1 MTELMLDTA
10 NLDELKFG
18 LFTYPIS
25 GVTSNPSILKKE
37 GNIDVYA
44 CLAEIKKLCGK
55 DKSLH
60 VQVVSTEINAIL
72 EESRF
77 ILDKVGMD
85 TYIKIPASE
94 AGLTAIKIL
103 AAEGINITATS
114 IYSTMQGI
122 LAVLAGAKY
131 NAIYYNRMEDNN
143 IDPQTVVTEIRQFID
158 NSGLNAKILAASF
171 KNVSQVVNALNN
183 GAQSV
188 TVPLSILTS
197 AVNMASISKTV
208 DDFKIDFEII
218 HGVGSTMLTI

>member
-10 NLDELKFG
+10 NMEELKFG
-18 LFTYPIS
+18 FATYPIS
-25 GVTSNPSILKKE
+25 GVTSNPTILKKE
-37 GNIDVYA
+37 GDIDVYA
-44 CLAEIKKLCGK
+44 RLAEIKKLCGK

-60 VQVVSTEINAIL
+60 VQVVSTETNAIL
-72 EESRF
+72 EEAHC
-77 ILDKVGMD
+77 ILDRVGLD
-85 TYIKIPASE
+85 TYIKIPANE
-94 AGLTAIKIL
+94 AGLTAIKKL
-103 AAEGINITATS
+103 AAEGVNITATS

-143 IDPQTVVTEIRQFID
+143 IDPQSVVTEIRQFIN
-158 NSGLNAKILAASF
+158 NSGLNTKILAASF

-197 AVNMASISKTV
+197 AVGMASISKSV
-208 DDFKIDFEII
+208 DDFKRDFETI
-218 HGVGSTMLTI
+218 HGTGSTMLSI